1 MMVHLEVIIIIIDDG
16 DDDDDVMSGDD
27 NDVDE
32 NDDDDDDDDDDL
44 KNCIDRANNCFDSF
58 KIFLTEKNA
67 YLDRCKVP
75 VFICLFLY
83 KFRI

>member
-32 NDDDDDDDDDDL
+32 NDDDDDEDDDDDL
-44 KNCIDRANNCFDSF
+44 KNCTDRANNCFMIHSNISHL
-58 KIFLTEKNA
+58 KK
-67 YLDRCKVP
+67 CVP
-75 VFICLFLY
+75 
-83 KFRI
+83 RSM